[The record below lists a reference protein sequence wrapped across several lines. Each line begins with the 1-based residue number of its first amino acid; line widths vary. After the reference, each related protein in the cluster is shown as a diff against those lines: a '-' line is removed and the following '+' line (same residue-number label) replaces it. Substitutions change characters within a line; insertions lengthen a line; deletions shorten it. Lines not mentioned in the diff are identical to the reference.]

1 MAYEGVKVLGTG
13 EHKLQ
18 LFLQN
23 KRNSENFADDKA
35 IKLIEE
41 LAKWERNC

>member
-1 MAYEGVKVLGTG
+1 MAYKGVKVLGTG

-23 KRNSENFADDKA
+23 KRNSENIADDKA
-35 IKLIEE
+35 MKKIEE